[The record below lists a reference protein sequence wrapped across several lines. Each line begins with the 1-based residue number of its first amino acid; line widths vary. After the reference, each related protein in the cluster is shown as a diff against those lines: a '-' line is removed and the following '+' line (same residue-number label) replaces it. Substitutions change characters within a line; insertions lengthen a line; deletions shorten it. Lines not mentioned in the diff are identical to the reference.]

1 MEKSEY
7 FLTNKGQKKA
17 CFDKNQKT
25 CLRESI
31 VFEYSSMWIDQCN
44 QKQILGFRSIKIG
57 AKLNHFVMI
66 TLYYK

>member
-1 MEKSEY
+1 MLCKWAFQSEIQLFNSLLKNTLKKVIDTKKMEKSEY

-31 VFEYSSMWIDQCN
+31 VFEYSSI
-44 QKQILGFRSIKIG
+44 
-57 AKLNHFVMI
+57 
-66 TLYYK
+66 

>member
-31 VFEYSSMWIDQCN
+31 VFEYSSM
-44 QKQILGFRSIKIG
+44 
-57 AKLNHFVMI
+57 
-66 TLYYK
+66 

>member
-1 MEKSEY
+1 MLCKWAFQSEIQLFNSLLKNTLKKVIDTKKMEKSEY

-31 VFEYSSMWIDQCN
+31 VFEYSSM
-44 QKQILGFRSIKIG
+44 
-57 AKLNHFVMI
+57 
-66 TLYYK
+66 

>member
-1 MEKSEY
+1 MLCKSAFQSEIQLFNSLLKNTLKKVIDTKKMEKSEY

-31 VFEYSSMWIDQCN
+31 VFEYSSI
-44 QKQILGFRSIKIG
+44 
-57 AKLNHFVMI
+57 
-66 TLYYK
+66 